1 MDIGGLLIKVFG
13 SLAIFV
19 YGMKLMG
26 DGLHAVAGEKMRTVL
41 RIFSANR
48 FVAILSG
55 AAVTAVVQS
64 SSASTVMVIGFV
76 NAGLL
81 TLVQS
86 IGIIFGSNIGTTITA
101 QLVAFDIQGIVMPA
115 LILGLVLTFFSRRQV
130 YGWGI
135 TVLGFGFLFLGMG
148 MMGGELKE
156 LAKDESFKSL
166 FRLFECVPGA
176 SGHIPVGPLAGAV
189 GVGVLATVIVQSS
202 SACTGIIL
210 ALGSSGLLNLH
221 TAIALVVGS
230 NIGTTI
236 TAQLAAITANRVAK
250 QAALAHT
257 LFNLFGAVFLFV
269 SFLFVVDGEP
279 VFFWLVRYFSA
290 GGELP
295 RQIANAHTFFNI
307 ITTILLVPFIG
318 QLAALCE
325 RLLPVREAK
334 IRYRRLE
341 PILLDTP
348 SVALQQTTTVLR
360 KMLGKAWRSV
370 NCAFKL
376 YNREDKANLD
386 LSERL
391 DELEQQINERQSDI
405 SSYLARLMEKPISH
419 EQASHIPMLLH
430 CVNDAERIGDH
441 ASIVREILDTLHKGE
456 KRISADAE
464 GEYWRLIEIL
474 TRQAQSTL
482 TLLAE
487 GDTRQR
493 DYVMKLKDEIIK
505 LVITFEQSHLAR
517 LREKMCSAETGVIYI
532 ELLSEIRKVSR
543 HLANIAERSD
553 AFYHAEREH
562 AQKAG

>member
-1 MDIGGLLIKVFG
+1 V
-13 SLAIFV
+13 
-19 YGMKLMG
+19 
-26 DGLHAVAGEKMRTVL
+26 
-41 RIFSANR
+41 
-48 FVAILSG
+48 
-55 AAVTAVVQS
+55 
-64 SSASTVMVIGFV
+64 
-76 NAGLL
+76 
-81 TLVQS
+81 
-86 IGIIFGSNIGTTITA
+86 
-101 QLVAFDIQGIVMPA
+101 
-115 LILGLVLTFFSRRQV
+115 
-130 YGWGI
+130 
-135 TVLGFGFLFLGMG
+135 
-148 MMGGELKE
+148 
-156 LAKDESFKSL
+156 
-166 FRLFECVPGA
+166 
-176 SGHIPVGPLAGAV
+176 
-189 GVGVLATVIVQSS
+189 
-202 SACTGIIL
+202 
-210 ALGSSGLLNLH
+210 
-221 TAIALVVGS
+221 
-230 NIGTTI
+230 
-236 TAQLAAITANRVAK
+236 
-250 QAALAHT
+250 
-257 LFNLFGAVFLFV
+257 
-269 SFLFVVDGEP
+269 
-279 VFFWLVRYFSA
+279 
-290 GGELP
+290 
-295 RQIANAHTFFNI
+295 
-307 ITTILLVPFIG
+307 
-318 QLAALCE
+318 
-325 RLLPVREAK
+325 
-334 IRYRRLE
+334 RYRRLE

-517 LREKMCSAETGVIYI
+517 LRQKMCSAETGVIYI

>member
-487 GDTRQR
+487 GDVRQR

-517 LREKMCSAETGVIYI
+517 LRQKMCSAETGVIYI

>member
-370 NCAFKL
+370 SCAFKL
-376 YNREDKANLD
+376 YNLEDKANLD

-391 DELEQQINERQSDI
+391 DDLEQQINERQSDI

-487 GDTRQR
+487 GDVRQR

-517 LREKMCSAETGVIYI
+517 LRQKMCSAETGVIYI